1 MFEIGHR
8 DTRDCSRGKEVR
20 KKKQHS
26 KHRQLLIFNCFDSS
40 SYFSYFDCEPL
51 DLIDGC
57 RLTAHA
63 RHVYANWRTDL
74 PLPDKQTNRKSK
86 KKRVA
91 ITSSGAAFGICI
103 NWPKTKKKR
112 QTKIGGNY
120 REPNET
126 RRNEKGQWNRS
137 FLRDWRR
144 FPSLSSREVLYNEWR
159 EPRGH
164 RCPEQLDVTICLAS
178 DKSIWGYM
186 PAAEIT
192 NQTTTSFKI
201 TLKSFLKKEI
211 I

>member
-1 MFEIGHR
+1 MKSFHLLFFFLLLFTTSATSTLIAGNKLTISINETHLNTRVFCCPPFATQVLALMNMANRKGQHRDDPFFFYLLFLCYFSRLVPLTFAYFVVEIKRVNLSLKIMFEIGHR

-86 KKRVA
+86 KK
-91 ITSSGAAFGICI
+91 
-103 NWPKTKKKR
+103 
-112 QTKIGGNY
+112 
-120 REPNET
+120 
-126 RRNEKGQWNRS
+126 
-137 FLRDWRR
+137 
-144 FPSLSSREVLYNEWR
+144 NEWQL
-159 EPRGH
+159 PQV
-164 RCPEQLDVTICLAS
+164 EQHLAF
-178 DKSIWGYM
+178 
-186 PAAEIT
+186 A
-192 NQTTTSFKI
+192 
-201 TLKSFLKKEI
+201 
-211 I
+211 

>member
-1 MFEIGHR
+1 MAVA
-8 DTRDCSRGKEVR
+8 SRRMRGMSMPTDVLIYR
-20 KKKQHS
+20 CLIS
-26 KHRQLLIFNCFDSS
+26 K
-40 SYFSYFDCEPL
+40 
-51 DLIDGC
+51 
-57 RLTAHA
+57 LTEKA
-63 RHVYANWRTDL
+63 
-74 PLPDKQTNRKSK
+74 KK

-201 TLKSFLKKEI
+201 TLKSFLKKKLFKNLHFRNLTLRFISIPSYHLSHI
-211 I
+211 IKC